1 MGIIC
6 KTEKLVGEI
15 YKYLHEDYEVNVL
28 DINSSKFINGV
39 TITTTSMSKGLE
51 FDEVIIPN
59 VNKESYESEY
69 DRSLLYIA
77 CTRAMHKLILTYSG
91 NLTGFLE

>member
-1 MGIIC
+1 
-6 KTEKLVGEI
+6 
-15 YKYLHEDYEVNVL
+15 
-28 DINSSKFINGV
+28 
-39 TITTTSMSKGLE
+39 MSKGLE